1 MAQKHYR
8 SRERGGS
15 HKRERSDYYEHNR
28 EGDRALSRKRRY
40 EDGQTTDH
48 HYQDAHDFS
57 DANSSRYDSHEH
69 LHEEPKYFKK
79 PRRHYSSS
87 SGSESP
93 IPSWDDE
100 DRHYIIHLGESL
112 IPRFKILSEMGE
124 GTFGRVVECWDREL
138 RKRVAVKIVR
148 AIEKYRDAAMLEIE
162 VLDTL
167 KKHDPERAQPLIQL
181 NDWFDF
187 RDHVCMV
194 FDKYGLSLYD
204 FMRKNAFRPFL
215 VPDVRKLGFQ
225 LLHSIDFLHSL
236 TLIHTDLKPENILL
250 VNSDYETV
258 SVPPAAHSVSDF
270 ASRLRVPLST
280 DIKLID
286 FGSATFEHRY
296 HTTVVSTRHYRA
308 PEVIM
313 GMGWSFPC
321 DIWSIACILIQLYTG
336 DALFQTHENR
346 EHLAM
351 MEKVLGPFPEYFI
364 DKADRHSMKYFNNGH
379 VVFPAEEVT
388 SPYEREKQMVYLK
401 RMRRLEEYVAPEDNQ
416 FLDLLYKL
424 FEYDPN
430 KRITARDALN
440 HPFFDS
446 VRDLYKY
453 KPVYHHKHG
462 EK

>member
-1 MAQKHYR
+1 
-8 SRERGGS
+8 
-15 HKRERSDYYEHNR
+15 
-28 EGDRALSRKRRY
+28 
-40 EDGQTTDH
+40 
-48 HYQDAHDFS
+48 
-57 DANSSRYDSHEH
+57 
-69 LHEEPKYFKK
+69 
-79 PRRHYSSS
+79 
-87 SGSESP
+87 
-93 IPSWDDE
+93 
-100 DRHYIIHLGESL
+100 
-112 IPRFKILSEMGE
+112 MGE

-138 RKRVAVKIVR
+138 KKRVAVKIVR

-162 VLDTL
+162 VLETL
-167 KKHDPERAQPLIQL
+167 KQNDPERDQPLIQL

-204 FMRKNAFRPFL
+204 FMRKNSFRPFL
-215 VPDVRKLGFQ
+215 VPDVKKLGFQ
-225 LLHSIDFLHSL
+225 LLHAIDFLHSL

-258 SVPPAAHSVSDF
+258 TLPSSTISDF
-270 ASRLRVPLST
+270 ASKLRVPVST

-313 GMGWSFPC
+313 GMGWSYPC

-364 DKADRHSMKYFNNGH
+364 DKADRHSMKYFHNGQI
-379 VVFPAEEVT
+379 VFPAEEVT

-401 RMRRLEEYVAPEDNQ
+401 RMRRLEEYVAPEDYQ
-416 FLDLLYKL
+416 LLDLLYKL
-424 FEYDPN
+424 FEYDPH
-430 KRITARDALN
+430 KRITAREAMN